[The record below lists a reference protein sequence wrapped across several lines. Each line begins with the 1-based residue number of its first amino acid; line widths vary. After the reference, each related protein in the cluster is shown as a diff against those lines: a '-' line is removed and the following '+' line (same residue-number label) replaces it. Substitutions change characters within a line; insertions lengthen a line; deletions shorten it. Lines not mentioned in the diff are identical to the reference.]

1 DNRQSRH
8 DQDGGRCFVESDAD
22 EIRWVTNGGV
32 IVKKEIGGVGSLTVE
47 ELRQA
52 ASPEGDLYARGE
64 CLGRGSATAWTQP
77 FWVAS

>member
-1 DNRQSRH
+1 M
-8 DQDGGRCFVESDAD
+8 
-22 EIRWVTNGGV
+22 